1 MPPLARLNRKIQNK
15 IQVNS
20 IIQKSLRRNGN
31 TGQDFAPLARKIGGL
46 DSVPAPTPDVEVSTN
61 WNCSKSSR
69 LHLLALRTRSLPRSK
84 FLQNFC
90 LTISFSGIFCSS
102 DFLMIE
108 IIHDR
113 RMSLRDSAIRHFI
126 IHKGTI
132 ILLSHFRS
140 FYFKRFQ
147 SNCGYA
153 IIDLIVKASTRSRIF
168 SADIIHGIFLKPPR
182 RLRFSGQKP
191 DRTDLYRSRWLQSP

>member
-1 MPPLARLNRKIQNK
+1 MARLNRKIQNK

-20 IIQKSLRRNGN
+20 INQKSLRRNGN
-31 TGQDFAPLARKIGGL
+31 TGQDFAPLVQKTGGL
-46 DSVPAPTPDVEVSTN
+46 DSVPAPNPDVEVSTN

-90 LTISFSGIFCSS
+90 LTISFSGIFCPS

-113 RMSLRDSAIRHFI
+113 RMPLRDSAIRHFI

-132 ILLSHFRS
+132 ILLSHFLS
-140 FYFKRFQ
+140 FYFNINVQKKLSVQCTGAFYMQ
-147 SNCGYA
+147 
-153 IIDLIVKASTRSRIF
+153 ASIYLCCLHQLQTE
-168 SADIIHGIFLKPPR
+168 SA
-182 RLRFSGQKP
+182 S
-191 DRTDLYRSRWLQSP
+191 

>member
-31 TGQDFAPLARKIGGL
+31 TGQDFAPLAQKIGGL
-46 DSVPAPTPDVEVSTN
+46 DSVPAPNPDVEVSTN

-90 LTISFSGIFCSS
+90 LTISFSSILCPT

-108 IIHDR
+108 IIHDY
-113 RMSLRDSAIRHFI
+113 RMSLRDSSIRHFI

-132 ILLSHFRS
+132 ILLSHFLS
-140 FYFKRFQ
+140 FYFKCFKV
-147 SNCGYA
+147 A
-153 IIDLIVKASTRSRIF
+153 AVMLVIDFVVKWYKIRIF
-168 SADIIHGIFLKPPR
+168 SGDIIHNCLFETASK
-182 RLRFSGQKP
+182 
-191 DRTDLYRSRWLQSP
+191 SPACSPE